1 MEIFTRK
8 AIRWVTT
15 NSRHRWVTRQT
26 SSHKTFREAGIEEA
40 VEVEAEV
47 GVVVVAMDH
56 HTEDMVGMAEIITTT
71 TIKTRIKDKARYAI
85 TIANLVA
92 AIDRTANFYTH
103 QEVRHLGSP

>member
-56 HTEDMVGMAEIITTT
+56 PMVDMAEIITTTT